1 MTLLKKSVIAIFVV
15 VPLASALLAL
25 PHRVAAHKQLKQ
37 WRDAGYPTTIEELR
51 ERQSIP
57 DEENGAQ
64 VIRRAI
70 DVVDLTTYDAN
81 PIMGQGTLPE
91 PDEPFAPETMEDMAK
106 VIDANRETI
115 DILYELMSYEE
126 LVISTVDNYWNGD
139 NLTVMA
145 NLRNFVRML
154 EEKSLV
160 AMENGE
166 SLQAVHDT
174 ELIWHMS
181 YLHASSGNVDEVIY
195 GTALIEMG
203 LSNLAYMVNRYPL
216 SEPSLHAYQ
225 KTLSEYTGINVDSDG
240 VMANFVIE
248 YNNWP
253 GQLLPTLYGP
263 EVPKYIGPPIRFV
276 KWVWG
281 WTPIDARGKRW
292 IVEAHLQAQY
302 LLQQDTYAMPAEG
315 TLLYESPWGDGFDDS
330 KYWILDIFPVF
341 RTFNSGFRPKCDW
354 PTSAWLWSGTK

>member
-1 MTLLKKSVIAIFVV
+1 MTLLKKSVITVLIV
-15 VPLASALLAL
+15 VPLTSVFMAL

-51 ERQSIP
+51 QRQSIP

-70 DVVDLTTYDAN
+70 DVVDLTTFGAN
-81 PIMGQGTLPE
+81 PIMGEGTLPE
-91 PDEPFAPETMEDMAK
+91 PGEPFTPEMLEDMEK
-106 VIDANRETI
+106 VTEANRETI
-115 DILYELMSYEE
+115 DILYELMNYDEMV
-126 LVISTVDNYWNGD
+126 LSTVDNYWNGD

-160 AMENGE
+160 AMENGD
-166 SLQAVHDT
+166 SIQAVQCI

-181 YLHASSGNVDEVIY
+181 SLHASSGNLDEVIN
-195 GTALIEMG
+195 GTALFEMG
-203 LSNLAYMVNRYPL
+203 LVNLAYLVNRYPL
-216 SEPSLHAYQ
+216 SKPSLDAYQ
-225 KTLSEYTGINVDSDG
+225 KMLSKYTDINVASDG
-240 VMANFVIE
+240 VMESFVVE

-263 EVPKYIGPPIRFV
+263 EAPKYIGPPIRFV
-276 KWVWG
+276 NWVWS

-292 IVEAHLQAQY
+292 IVDAHLQAQD
-302 LLQQDTYAMPAEG
+302 LLQQDTYRLPAEG
-315 TLLYESPWGDGFDDS
+315 TLLYERPWGDGFDDS
-330 KYWILDIFPVF
+330 KY
-341 RTFNSGFRPKCDW
+341 
-354 PTSAWLWSGTK
+354 